1 MPTLVGVAGVLFMAL
16 YISIITAVLA
26 PLQCFSN
33 PNGMS
38 TVRCYSSIIC
48 WHGSEHSIM
57 VAMGLVGMDMPL
69 TFLVYCTY
77 LVRHRSLT

>member
-1 MPTLVGVAGVLFMAL
+1 MPTLVGVAGVLFMAFSDFYKCNADL
-16 YISIITAVLA
+16 VCVTGVHFMGVYISIITAVLA

-33 PNGMS
+33 PNGIS

-57 VAMGLVGMDMPL
+57 VAMGLV
-69 TFLVYCTY
+69 
-77 LVRHRSLT
+77 